1 MFTKFNQLLV
11 QNQLCLAD
19 VCQTVNS
26 NANIIRARLEWIFAN
41 TELEDELF
49 QTMFEAGQC
58 ANDAADFMANKGSDI
73 VAAWQNG
80 AEV

>member
-19 VCQTVNS
+19 VCQTVSS
-26 NANIIRARLEWIFAN
+26 NANIIPARLEWIFDN
-41 TELEDELF
+41 TELEDMLDD
-49 QTMFEAGQC
+49 TLDEADEC
-58 ANDAADFMANKGSDI
+58 ADEAAVFMANKGSDI

-80 AEV
+80 AGV